1 MSESNIIPDETLL
14 EMVRQ
19 GKQSALIR
27 LHKQCYEGVRN
38 HILKNSG
45 SEEDVDDIIQDA
57 LIVFW
62 QKAIKP
68 EFELNSKLST
78 FIFGIAKF
86 LWMNKLRKSGREL
99 VFETLPEG
107 GLPMWTEAN
116 STNPDIKIVR
126 ACLDDIGETCK
137 TLLGLFYFDG
147 FPMDKIAEM
156 MDLSN
161 ADTAKSKK
169 YQCLK
174 KLEAIIKSRYRKED
188 LL

>member
-1 MSESNIIPDETLL
+1 MSEFNNIPDETLL
-14 EMVRQ
+14 DMIRQ

-27 LHKQCYEGVRN
+27 LHKQCYEGIRN
-38 HILKNSG
+38 HILRNNG
-45 SEEDVDDIIQDA
+45 SEEDVEDVIQDA

-78 FIFGIAKF
+78 FVFGIAKF
-86 LWMNKLRKSGREL
+86 LWMNKMRKSGREMAS
-99 VFETLPEG
+99 EELPEG
-107 GLPMWTEAN
+107 GMPMWTERKPQ
-116 STNPDIKIVR
+116 NPDMKLVR
-126 ACLDDIGETCK
+126 ACLDEIGETCK

-147 FPMDKIAEM
+147 FSMDRIAEI

-174 KLEAIIKSRYRKED
+174 KIEAVIKARYRKED